1 MRPIGPPPMS
11 SCQRLSTSWT
21 CTKTSEP
28 PPSGTMKLDRL
39 RRTLPRRQDRTIRL
53 PVFRNLD
60 GADAVE
66 QIGGDVVR
74 HHLAEHT
81 SVRQET
87 AALRDSNPVYF
98 SRITSRIDDL
108 TKRLPPELIPSSVPT
123 KRSVRDGWKKWRRL
137 ANRRDVSASS

>member
-11 SCQRLSTSWT
+11 SCRRLSTSWT

-60 GADAVE
+60 GAEDHLIGAGEQGRRHLKAECLGGLSGAAPSQYVVAVSSRNL
-66 QIGGDVVR
+66 VR
-74 HHLAEHT
+74 FGILDH
-81 SVRQET
+81 
-87 AALRDSNPVYF
+87 
-98 SRITSRIDDL
+98 
-108 TKRLPPELIPSSVPT
+108 
-123 KRSVRDGWKKWRRL
+123 G
-137 ANRRDVSASS
+137 